1 MNSIIANEHNKKK
14 CQKFTPQN
22 VVKDMLDLAGYTHGL
37 LGKTVLEYSF
47 GSGNIIKQIVK
58 RYIEDAWVSVC
69 IEADSDIEYYLSEDV
84 LHVIFDNLILN
95 SIQQN
100 EKINHLHIT
109 IQVVLEDGL
118 LKFSYSDD
126 GIGLDKKYQSNPM
139 KILEVHETTRKDGHG
154 LGMWIVNNTVNM
166 SGGKIRDIQ
175 GAEGFSV
182 EFSIGG
188 AL

>member
-1 MNSIIANEHNKKK
+1 MTE
-14 CQKFTPQN
+14 
-22 VVKDMLDLAGYTHGL
+22 L
-37 LGKTVLEYSF
+37 L
-47 GSGNIIKQIVK
+47 NHIKENWE
-58 RYIEDAWVSVC
+58 RDYAWMSVR
-69 IEADSDIEYYLSEDV
+69 IEADSEIEYYLSEDV

-100 EKINHLHIT
+100 EKSNHLHIT
-109 IQVVLEDGL
+109 IQVALEDGL

-126 GIGLDKKYQSNPM
+126 GVGLNKKYQSNPM

-166 SGGKIRDIQ
+166 SGGKIQGIQ
-175 GAEGFSV
+175 GTEGFSA